1 MPTCRTPQLAGVAAI
16 LAVGLVTGLP
26 GPADASSSRSPSTRV
41 VHPGESIQKAVD
53 AARPGDTVQILA
65 GTYRESVL
73 VTTSKLTLRGVGAAT
88 VISPPK
94 VPVTGGTAPAGAK
107 GRSIAKAPP
116 GSSGN
121 ACARA
126 GHGLCVMGTAE
137 HPVTEVR
144 IEALTVAGATKNGI
158 NAFGTDRMTVHAVL
172 ARDNGQQGISQE
184 QSVRAKLRGNEA
196 RGNGQAGIFVANVA
210 DGKVPPVETRGTV
223 IGENRLS
230 DNRFGVVVRRVRGL
244 DVRSNVISG
253 NCGGVFVVGDE
264 GVPRVGA
271 LTVRQ
276 NVVRANNKFCPAT
289 PRLDVVQGIGIL
301 LTGAEDT
308 VVTGNRVENNVGKSS
323 MSGGVV
329 LFHSYVG
336 APNSRITVTDNRLC
350 GNGPADLANRDT
362 GTGNSFA
369 RNECRLR
376 AR

>member
-1 MPTCRTPQLAGVAAI
+1 MPTCRTPQLAGIAAI

-26 GPADASSSRSPSTRV
+26 GPADASSSPATRV
-41 VHPGESIQKAVD
+41 VRPGESIQKAVD

-73 VTTSKLTLRGVGAAT
+73 VTTSKLTLRGAGEST

-94 VPVTGGTAPAGAK
+94 TPATGATT
-107 GRSIAKAPP
+107 
-116 GSSGN
+116 GN

-126 GHGLCVMGTAE
+126 GHGLCVTGTAE

-144 IEALTVAGATKNGI
+144 IEALTVAGSTKNGI
-158 NAFGTDRMTVHAVL
+158 NAFGTDRMTVRAVL
-172 ARDNGQQGISQE
+172 AKDNGQQGISQE
-184 QSVRAKLRGNEA
+184 QSTRAELRGNEA

-210 DGKVPPVETRGTV
+210 EGKVPPVETRGTV

-244 DVRSNVISG
+244 SVQSNVISG

-271 LTVRQ
+271 LTVRE

-308 VVTGNRVENNVGKSS
+308 VVTGNRVEKNVGKSS

-336 APNSRITVTDNRLC
+336 APNSKITVTDNSLC
-350 GNGPADLANRDT
+350 GNGPADLADRDT

-369 RNECRLR
+369 RNECRVSES
-376 AR
+376 ADKC